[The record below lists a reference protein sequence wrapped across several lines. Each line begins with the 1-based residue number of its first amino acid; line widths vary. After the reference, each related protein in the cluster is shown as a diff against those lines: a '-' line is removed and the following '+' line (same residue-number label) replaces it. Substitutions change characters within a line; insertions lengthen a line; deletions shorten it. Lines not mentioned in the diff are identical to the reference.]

1 MASIYIKI
9 IYLGIAT
16 TRPHEGIYRTLTY
29 LKLSSVS
36 LSSPHPSPFL
46 FDRGYTSSNTSFML
60 HVYFKAALLIRVFPK
75 EFVKRM
81 AGSSERERAGRHAG
95 RYELKT

>member
-9 IYLGIAT
+9 IYLGVVT

-46 FDRGYTSSNTSFML
+46 FEQVSQVNTKLRSTCILSCELM
-60 HVYFKAALLIRVFPK
+60 RVISLK
-75 EFVKRM
+75 FVKRM
-81 AGSSERERAGRHAG
+81 TGCTEESKLRDVPAGT
-95 RYELKT
+95 ELKI